1 MNQKIIFVDDEE
13 NVLKALKRDM
23 VMADIDAEYFTS
35 AEDALS
41 YLGQHQVGIVVSDL
55 NMPRMDGI
63 TFLKEIQKTYPDI
76 YRVILSSTGAE
87 NLKFKKALED
97 RTIEQCFDKPW
108 DVNKL
113 LAYFERFKSYA

>member
-1 MNQKIIFVDDEE
+1 MNPKIIFIDDEE

-23 VMADIDAEYFTS
+23 LMAEIDAEYFIS

-41 YLGQHQVGIVVSDL
+41 YLSQHQVGIVVSDL
-55 NMPRMDGI
+55 NMPGMDGI
-63 TFLKEIQKTYPDI
+63 TFLKEVQSLYPDT

-87 NLKFKKALED
+87 NLKLKKALED

-108 DVNKL
+108 EVNEL